1 MCPLDPDFLFY
12 MRYIYLNIELAK
24 KAVKDNH
31 CLEALAFNIL
41 IKKTYTSSMVN
52 NATIRGCKDKF
63 HIGTTRM
70 SRIIK
75 NGIEYGLLKRVDNSI
90 VATKIKG
97 KGLNCKLEFED
108 RDYTLSEVI
117 DMIRNS
123 LVLDHIR
130 KQTYVVDT
138 VRMAREPENNAMR
151 KAGAMRMK
159 KKSMSTVKK
168 AYKTLSNQRIMKL
181 ANVKRYRASIL
192 TKKLLC
198 SGRITKNSTIVEM
211 DIDPKNFTADFIR
224 WRKNSDARGSLF
236 SYKGKIYCKLANSYK
251 YSCDAIRIF

>member
-1 MCPLDPDFLFY
+1 
-12 MRYIYLNIELAK
+12 
-24 KAVKDNH
+24 
-31 CLEALAFNIL
+31 
-41 IKKTYTSSMVN
+41 MVN
-52 NATIRGCKDKF
+52 NATIRGCKEKF
-63 HIGTTRM
+63 HIGSTRM

-75 NGIEYGLLKRVDNSI
+75 NGIEFGLLKRVDKSI
-90 VATKIKG
+90 VATKIKSEG
-97 KGLNCKLEFED
+97 FNCRLEFED
-108 RDYTLSEVI
+108 RNYTLSEVI

-138 VRMAREPENNAMR
+138 IDMAQNPQNNAQR
-151 KAGAMRMK
+151 KAGAMRMS

-168 AYKTLSNQRIMKL
+168 AYRTLSNQRIMKL

-192 TKKLLC
+192 IKKLLC
-198 SGRITKNSTIVEM
+198 GGRITKNSTIVEM
-211 DIDPKNFTADFIR
+211 GIDPKNFTADFIR

-251 YSCDAIRIF
+251 YTCDAIRVF